1 MLVVTLVVN
10 DEVRLVEVVIE
21 DVGEDVTLVVG
32 E

>member
-10 DEVRLVEVVIE
+10 DEFRLVEVVIE